1 MLDSGRHLRRGQ
13 TNITGVYPIVLSR
26 PKSFIRRNLKL
37 IANDQFLPGVLKNVG
52 QLVSGNAAA
61 LVLGVLTMGIMAR
74 ALGPAGLGL
83 IVLVESYGKLINQVI
98 KLETWQSFIRYGA
111 IALEGKD
118 EPRFLRLVKFGTVLD
133 FGGSLIAA
141 IICIAF
147 AELAGRLFEWT
158 PEAITMA
165 HLYAIALV
173 FGVGSTPLGILR
185 IFGKFG
191 TIAWLDP
198 VAAVFR
204 LIFVAIAAAMQAP
217 LMVYLLILIVVL
229 VGQRIMLALI
239 SYRTLRANHHGAF
252 LRQPLKGVAGEN
264 PGMWSM
270 IFSSNATILLRKST
284 QEVDVLA
291 VGAFL
296 GPAPA
301 GIYQIARR
309 LGYALTKAAGTLQ
322 QVSFPH
328 LARLWARGEVEKFRK
343 LVTQIEVM
351 TFAGALAC
359 SLFLVFFA
367 EPLIL
372 IIAGKDYLGATWP
385 LIIHSIA
392 TLLLLCG
399 SALRPA
405 LANMGLQARVLGI
418 TAVSA
423 VAFYVTLAFMVPTV
437 GIVGASIAHLV
448 ASAITLPAIAV
459 LYSLGMRAD
468 IQTRTAKA
476 DEVPVDQG
484 LE

>member
-1 MLDSGRHLRRGQ
+1 M
-13 TNITGVYPIVLSR
+13 GVNPIVLLR
-26 PKSFIRRNLKL
+26 AKSFFRRKMKL
-37 IANDQFLPGVLKNVG
+37 IANDQFLPNVIKNVG

-61 LVLGVLTMGIMAR
+61 LLMGVVTMAILAR
-74 ALGPAGLGL
+74 SLGPAGLGL
-83 IVLVESYGKLINQVI
+83 IVLVESYGKLINQII

-111 IALEGKD
+111 IALEGGN
-118 EPRFLRLVKFGTVLD
+118 EPRFLRLVKFGTLLD

-141 IICIAF
+141 IICVAF
-147 AELAGRLFEWT
+147 AELAGRLFDWT
-158 PEAITMA
+158 PEAVTMA
-165 HLYAIALV
+165 RLYAIALV
-173 FGVGSTPLGILR
+173 FGVGSTPFGILR
-185 IFGKFG
+185 LFGKFG

-217 LMVYLLILIVVL
+217 LMAYLLILIVVL
-229 VGQRIMLALI
+229 VGQRIVLALI
-239 SYRTLRANHHGAF
+239 SYRTLRTNNHTGF
-252 LRQPLKGVAGEN
+252 LRLPLKGVASEN
-264 PGMWSM
+264 PGMWGM
-270 IFSSNATILLRKST
+270 IFSSNGTILLRKST

-328 LARLWARGEVEKFRK
+328 LARLWARGEIEKFKK
-343 LVTQIEVM
+343 LVKQIEVM
-351 TFAGALAC
+351 TVAGALAC
-359 SLFLVFFA
+359 SLFLIFFA
-367 EPLIL
+367 KPLIL
-372 IIAGKDYLGATWP
+372 IIAGPDYLGATWP

-392 TLLLLCG
+392 TLVLLCG

-405 LANMGLQARVLGI
+405 LANMGLQVQVLGI

-423 VAFYVTLAFMVPTV
+423 IAFYATLAVTIPNV

-459 LYSLGMRAD
+459 LYSRGMRAD
-468 IQTRTAKA
+468 SRTRTATA
-476 DEVPVDQG
+476 GEVPAGPD

>member
-1 MLDSGRHLRRGQ
+1 MKQ
-13 TNITGVYPIVLSR
+13 
-26 PKSFIRRNLKL
+26 
-37 IANDQFLPGVLKNVG
+37 IAKDQFLPIVIKNVG

-61 LVLGVLTMGIMAR
+61 LLMGVVTLGILAR
-74 ALGPAGLGL
+74 SLGPAGLGI

-111 IALEGKD
+111 IALEADDK
-118 EPRFLRLVKFGTVLD
+118 PRFLRLVKFGTLID
-133 FGGSLIAA
+133 FGGSFIAA
-141 IICIAF
+141 LICIAF
-147 AELAGRLFEWT
+147 AELAGQIFEWT
-158 PEAITMA
+158 PEAVMMA
-165 HLYAIALV
+165 RLYAIALV

-185 IFGKFG
+185 IFGKFA

-217 LMVYLLILIVVL
+217 LMTYLLILIFVQ
-229 VGQRIMLALI
+229 VGQRIALTLI
-239 SYRTLRANHHGAF
+239 SYRTLRANHSTNF
-252 LRQPLKGVAGEN
+252 LRQPLNGVVKEN
-264 PGMWSM
+264 PGIWGM

-284 QEVDVLA
+284 QEIDVLA

-328 LARLWARGEVEKFRK
+328 LARLWARGELEKFKR

-351 TFAGALAC
+351 TLAGGLSC
-359 SLFLVFFA
+359 SLLLVLFA
-367 EPLIL
+367 KPLIL
-372 IIAGKDYLGATWP
+372 VIAGPDYLEATWP

-392 TLLLLCG
+392 TLILLCG

-405 LANMGLQARVLGI
+405 LANMGLQVKVLGI
-418 TAVSA
+418 TVISAAV
-423 VAFYVTLAFMVPTV
+423 FYITLAIMITNV
-437 GIVGASIAHLV
+437 GIVGASIAHLA

-459 LYSLGMRAD
+459 LYSRGMREN
-468 IQTRTAKA
+468 IRTRTERIS
-476 DEVPVDQG
+476 EVHGD
-484 LE
+484 

>member
-1 MLDSGRHLRRGQ
+1 MQ
-13 TNITGVYPIVLSR
+13 TNFVGVDAILLSR
-26 PKSFIRRNLKL
+26 SKSFFRRK
-37 IANDQFLPGVLKNVG
+37 IKQIGNDQFLPNIIKNVG

-61 LVLGVLTMGIMAR
+61 LVMGVVTMGILAR
-74 ALGPAGLGL
+74 SLGPSGLGL
-83 IVLVESYGKLINQVI
+83 IVLVESYGKLINQII

-111 IALEGKD
+111 IALETDDG
-118 EPRFLRLVKFGTVLD
+118 PRFLRLVKFGTLID
-133 FGGSLIAA
+133 FGGSIVAA

-147 AELAGRLFEWT
+147 ANVAGGLFDWT
-158 PEAITMA
+158 SEAVLMA
-165 HLYAIALV
+165 QLYAIALV

-185 IFGKFG
+185 IFGRFA

-217 LMVYLLILIVVL
+217 LMSYLLILIFVQ
-229 VGQRIMLALI
+229 VGQRIALTLI
-239 SYRTLRANHHGAF
+239 SYRTLRTNHHTGF
-252 LRQPLKGVAGEN
+252 LSQPLKGVAGEN
-264 PGMWSM
+264 PGMWGM

-328 LARLWARGEVEKFRK
+328 LARLWARGEIEKFKK

-351 TFAGALAC
+351 TVAGALAC
-359 SLFLVFFA
+359 SLLLILFA
-367 EPLIL
+367 KPLIL
-372 IIAGKDYLGATWP
+372 LIAGRDYLDATWP
-385 LIIHSIA
+385 LIVHSIA
-392 TLLLLCG
+392 TLILLCG

-405 LANMGLQARVLGI
+405 LANMGLQVKVLGI
-418 TAVSA
+418 TAISA
-423 VAFYVTLAFMVPTV
+423 AAFYITLAVMIPNV

-459 LYSLGMRAD
+459 LYWRGMRAD
-468 IQTRTAKA
+468 SRTRNAKESEIPA
-476 DEVPVDQG
+476 GQF